1 MDLYLQENLKLE
13 EILNETNENQ
23 KTLAKTCISIGYIY
37 LENGNKDKCLEYLN
51 KALKIFRVNGDEKL
65 EKDITEKI
73 NNIMNSEENKDE
85 DYYVNEDIIK

>member
-37 LENGNKDKCLEYLN
+37 LEKNEKNKCLEYFQ
-51 KALKIFRVNGDEKL
+51 KAEKIFIVNGDNKLGVDNEKG
-65 EKDITEKI
+65 E
-73 NNIMNSEENKDE
+73 
-85 DYYVNEDIIK
+85 V